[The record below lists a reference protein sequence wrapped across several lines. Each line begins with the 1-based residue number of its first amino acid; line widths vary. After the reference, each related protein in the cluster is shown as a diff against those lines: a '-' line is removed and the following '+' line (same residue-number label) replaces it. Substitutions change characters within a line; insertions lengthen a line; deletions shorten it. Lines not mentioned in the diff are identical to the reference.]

1 MSEHQVVVIG
11 AGPSGVS
18 VAVSLLD
25 CGVRPLL
32 VDRADYVGSSWR
44 GRYDRLKL
52 NTGRPLSHLPN
63 LPYPQGT
70 SIFPTRNDVAEHLHR
85 HAHEDG
91 IALRLATT
99 VNRIDP
105 SRVAGSYRRPLV
117 ILTRAK
123 WSSPR
128 VRAHAHALHPRV
140 ARKDSFTGELLHSS
154 TYRNPIPLRGKR
166 VLVVGTGSSGSRSS
180 YWKSRSIGTRA
191 NVPARNTVS
200 PPRDS
205 IYAWCWAHFSSGV
218 TPTCNCR
225 ADQSRRLRAQHR

>member
-11 AGPSGVS
+11 AGPSGVA

-52 NTGRPLSHLPN
+52 NTGRPLSHLPSRR
-63 LPYPQGT
+63 YPQGT
-70 SIFPTRNDVAEHLHR
+70 SIFPTPNDVAEHLHR

-128 VRAHAHALHPRV
+128 GTSTRPSSPSGPEKTALLASCCIPPPTATQSLCGASEYWWSAL
-140 ARKDSFTGELLHSS
+140 ARPDRDRRTG
-154 TYRNPIPLRGKR
+154 K
-166 VLVVGTGSSGSRSS
+166 
-180 YWKSRSIGTRA
+180 A
-191 NVPARNTVS
+191 
-200 PPRDS
+200 
-205 IYAWCWAHFSSGV
+205 GV
-218 TPTCNCR
+218 
-225 ADQSRRLRAQHR
+225 

>member
-1 MSEHQVVVIG
+1 MSEHQAVVIG
-11 AGPSGVS
+11 AGPSGVA

-63 LPYPQGT
+63 RPYPQGT
-70 SIFPTRNDVAEHLHR
+70 SIFPTRNDVVEHLHR

-117 ILTRAK
+117 ILTCAK

-128 VRAHAHALHPRV
+128 GTSTRASSPSGPEKTALLASCCIPPP
-140 ARKDSFTGELLHSS
+140 AA
-154 TYRNPIPLRGKR
+154 NPIPLRGKR
-166 VLVVGTGSSGSRSS
+166 VLAVGACSSGSRSS
-180 YWKSRSIGTRA
+180 YWKSRSIETRA
-191 NVPARNTVS
+191 NMPARNAVS
-200 PPRDS
+200 PQRDS
-205 IYAWCWAHFSSGV
+205 IYAWCSAPFSCGV

-225 ADQSRRLRAQHR
+225 ADQSRRLRTQHR

>member
-11 AGPSGVS
+11 AGPSGVA

-52 NTGRPLSHLPN
+52 NTGRPLSHLPSRR
-63 LPYPQGT
+63 YPQGT
-70 SIFPTRNDVAEHLHR
+70 SIFPTPNDVAEHLHR
-85 HAHEDG
+85 HAHDDG

-123 WSSPR
+123 CFDDFASITPHGR
-128 VRAHAHALHPRV
+128 RPALLKSAETSAGPGTQHSGRHVGV
-140 ARKDSFTGELLHSS
+140 AGCV
-154 TYRNPIPLRGKR
+154 NGAPP
-166 VLVVGTGSSGSRSS
+166 
-180 YWKSRSIGTRA
+180 A
-191 NVPARNTVS
+191 PPAR
-200 PPRDS
+200 
-205 IYAWCWAHFSSGV
+205 A
-218 TPTCNCR
+218 
-225 ADQSRRLRAQHR
+225 